1 MSYIVWGGCRPW
13 QLPKYKGE
21 CINMLKVIAACGS
34 GMGSSQIIKMK
45 LEKVFKKLGYQAEIY
60 HTNVGDAKSQANNY
74 DVVFCS
80 ESLVGTFNGSKAT
93 VIGLKNL
100 LSEAEMTEKIEAAN
114 LPK

>member
-1 MSYIVWGGCRPW
+1 MA
-13 QLPKYKGE
+13 K
-21 CINMLKVIAACGS
+21 LKVIAACGS

-45 LEKVFKKLGYQAEIY
+45 LEKVFKKLGLDAEIY

-80 ESLVGTFNGSKAT
+80 ESLVSTFGKTTAT

-100 LSEAEMTEKIEAAN
+100 LSEQEMTTKVQEKIIDAN
-114 LPK
+114 K